1 MNAIKTLTALSI
13 GLAAV
18 IPAAHADRGDRY
30 PAPDAWRS
38 PAYER
43 SYERGTDDW
52 RAGRRYDDRRI
63 VRREVFVER
72 PVVVYQPPVRR
83 VIVERPLYVQPAPVY
98 RESYPRHYE
107 SYPRYYESR
116 PVVHGGTVVGAIGG
130 AIVGSMIGGQIGYG
144 EYQGA
149 ATVAGAVIGGAIGSG
164 W

>member
-18 IPAAHADRGDRY
+18 VPAAHADRGNV
-30 PAPDAWRS
+30 PDSWRES
-38 PAYER
+38 GYER
-43 SYERGTDDW
+43 SYGRGHDDW
-52 RAGRRYDDRRI
+52 RAGRRIDDRRV
-63 VRREVFVER
+63 VRPPVYVPPPARRVVVER
-72 PVVVYQPPVRR
+72 PV
-83 VIVERPLYVQPAPVY
+83 YVQPAPVY
-98 RESYPRHYE
+98 HEP
-107 SYPRYYESR
+107 YPRYYEPR
-116 PVVHGGTVVGAIGG
+116 PAVNGGTIVGAIGG